1 MLIQNKNDMFD
12 NLSFKLDRAFKT
24 LKGTGK
30 ITEINV
36 ATTVKEIRRALIDA
50 DVNYKVA
57 KEVTDKI
64 KEEALGRDVLIS
76 VSPGQL
82 LVKITQEE
90 LTQLMGG
97 AKEEINLKGDPS
109 VILISGLQGSGKTTF
124 SGKLGTY
131 LKKQGRQVLLVA
143 CDIYR
148 PAAIEQLKTL
158 GEQIEIEVYAEP
170 GNQNALEI
178 ATNAIEY
185 AKKNGKKTVIVDTAG
200 RLAVDE
206 VMMNEI
212 SALKESLKPSET
224 LFVVDSM
231 TGQDAVNTAKTFDE
245 RLDFDG
251 VVLTKLD
258 GDSRGGAAISIRHV
272 VNKPIKFISTGEKME
287 NLDLFYPDRMAQRI
301 LGMGDVVS
309 LVEKAQQSFDEDE
322 AKRLNA
328 KIRKNQFDFDD
339 FLSQLDQIKKMGN
352 IKDLLGM
359 IPGMGKAIKGLDIDD
374 ESFIPIEA
382 IIRSMTPQERGNPSL
397 IDGSRRKRI
406 ANGSGR
412 TIQEVN
418 NLMKQFSDMRKMM
431 KQMNKMGGAQ
441 KALGAL
447 GGNMRRR

>member
-1 MLIQNKNDMFD
+1 MFD
-12 NLSFKLDRAFKT
+12 NLSLKLDRAFKT

-36 ATTVKEIRRALIDA
+36 ASTVKEIRRALIDA

-64 KEEALGRDVLIS
+64 KDEAMGRDVLIS

-90 LTQLMGG
+90 LTKLMGST
-97 AKEEINLKGDPS
+97 KVDIKLSGDPS
-109 VILISGLQGSGKTTF
+109 VILIAGLQGSGKTTF
-124 SGKLGTY
+124 TGKLGSL
-131 LKKQGRQVLLVA
+131 LKRQGRQVLLVA

-148 PAAIEQLKTL
+148 PAAIDQLKVL
-158 GEQIEIEVYAEP
+158 GEQIGVEVYAEP
-170 GNQNALEI
+170 ENKNVLQI
-178 ATNAIEY
+178 ANNAIAH
-185 AKKNGKKTVIVDTAG
+185 AKKTGKKTVVVDTAG

-206 VMMNEI
+206 AMMQEI
-212 SALKESLKPSET
+212 EQLKKALNPSET

-258 GDSRGGAAISIRHV
+258 GDTRGGAAISIRHV

-287 NLDLFYPDRMAQRI
+287 NLDVFHPDRMAQRI
-301 LGMGDVVS
+301 LGMGDVIS
-309 LVEKAQQSFDEDE
+309 LVERAQQSFDEDE

-328 KIRKNQFDFDD
+328 KMRQNNFNFDD
-339 FLSQLDQIKKMGN
+339 FLSQLEQVKKMGN
-352 IKDLLGM
+352 IKDLMGM

-374 ESFIPIEA
+374 DSFKPVEA
-382 IIRSMTPQERGNPSL
+382 IIRSMTPKERQNPDI
-397 IDGSRRKRI
+397 IDGRRRKRI
-406 ANGSGR
+406 ADGSGR
-412 TIQEVN
+412 NITEVN
-418 NLMKQFSDMRKMM
+418 NLMKQFDDMRKMM
-431 KQMNKMGGAQ
+431 KQMNKMGGA
-441 KALGAL
+441 KAAMSRMMPPGM
-447 GGNMRRR
+447 GKR